1 MSESLLAK
9 LDEVLCPNN
18 RILGLMKR
26 IQQALSPSGS
36 TSTTSEDQG
45 EVIRSVDTD
54 DILDK
59 WDEVLLQLKR
69 THLHLFLISGFDGIE
84 DDSTLILKPKRTRFL
99 AAAIEDDDLADL
111 LHVRD
116 EKANQTAGGGSTA
129 NTFNVRTL
137 NTTATNEI
145 TGASLGSNQVTL
157 PAGTYFL
164 EASAPAHQVN
174 GHQTRW
180 FNTTDTATELVGSTA
195 FSGSTDVTST
205 HSFITGRFTISAEK
219 VFELQHWT
227 RLTVATNGLGG
238 VATSG
243 SGNTEVEIFGDV
255 TIKKIS

>member
-84 DDSTLILKPKRTRFL
+84 LDPVLILKPKRHKPL
-99 AAAIEDDDLADL
+99 PLEDDDLAAL

-116 EKANQTAGGGSTA
+116 VKSQGTAGGNSSGATW
-129 NTFNVRTL
+129 NVRDL
-137 NTTATNEI
+137 NTVLTNEI
-145 TGASLGSNQVTL
+145 TGASLASNQITL
-157 PAGTYFL
+157 AAGTY
-164 EASAPAHQVN
+164 EVTAAEAPAFQVRSN
-174 GHQTRW
+174 RLRLRD
-180 FNTTDTATELVGSTA
+180 TTGTATLILGVSAAIGASTLSA
-195 FSGSTDVTST
+195 SSASLR
-205 HSFITGRFTISAEK
+205 GRFTLTVES
-219 VFELQHWT
+219 VLELQHFT
-227 RLTVATNGLGG
+227 FDAETNGLGTA
-238 VATSG
+238 V
-243 SGNTEVEIFGDV
+243 NTAGIDEIYADIM
-255 TIKKIS
+255 IKRIS